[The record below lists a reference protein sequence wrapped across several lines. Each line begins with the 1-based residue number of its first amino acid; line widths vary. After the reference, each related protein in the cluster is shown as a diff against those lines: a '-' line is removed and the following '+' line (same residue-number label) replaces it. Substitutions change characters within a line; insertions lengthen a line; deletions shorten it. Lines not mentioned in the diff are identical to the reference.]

1 MTHITRRRLL
11 KGATTVAAARAF
23 GSLAVLE
30 PANMSAQ
37 SRPSATAAGVKALV
51 YDVFGTCVDWRTGVA
66 RDAERI
72 LKPLG
77 YKIDWL
83 AFADAWR
90 ALYQPSMEEVR
101 SGRQPFVTLDI
112 LHRRMLDQI
121 RPKFGLEKLAN
132 QVADDL
138 NLAWHRLDTWP
149 DTVPGFVRLKRKFI
163 LAPCS
168 NGNIALMVDIA
179 RRNSIPWDAILG
191 SELARDFKPK
201 PAVYLMTA
209 AALNLHPNEV
219 MMVAAHSDDLRQ
231 AASNGLRTAHVA
243 RPGENGPGTGESAP
257 RVPVDF
263 AAKNM
268 EDLASQLGV

>member
-30 PANMSAQ
+30 PAKVSAQ
-37 SRPSATAAGVKALV
+37 PKPSATAAGVKALV
-51 YDVFGTCVDWRTGVA
+51 YDVFGTCVDWRNGVA

-191 SELARDFKPK
+191 SEIARDFKPK

-209 AALNLHPNEV
+209 AALNLPPHEV

-231 AASNGLRTAHVA
+231 AASMGLRTAHVA
-243 RPGENGPGTGESAP
+243 RPGENGPGTGEAAP
-257 RVPVDF
+257 RVPVDV
-263 AAKNM
+263 AATNM
-268 EDLASQLGV
+268 EDLANQLGV

>member
-1 MTHITRRRLL
+1 MTSITRRRLL
-11 KGATTVAAARAF
+11 KGATTVAAAGAF
-23 GSLAVLE
+23 GTLAASD
-30 PANMSAQ
+30 PAKLSAQ
-37 SRPSATAAGVKALV
+37 SKPGATPAGVKALV
-51 YDVFGTCVDWRTGVA
+51 YDVFGTCVDWRNGVA

-77 YKIDWL
+77 YTIDWL

-101 SGRQPFVTLDI
+101 SGREPFVKLDI

-132 QVADDL
+132 NVADDL

-149 DTVPGFVRLKRKFI
+149 DTVPGFVRLKRKFL

-179 RRNSIPWDAILG
+179 RRNNIPWDAILG
-191 SELARDFKPK
+191 SEIARDFKPK

-209 AALNLHPNEV
+209 AALNLQPHEV

-243 RPGENGPGTGESAP
+243 RPGENGPGTGESSP

-263 AAKNM
+263 AAKSM
-268 EDLASQLGV
+268 EDLASQLGA

>member
-11 KGATTVAAARAF
+11 EGATTVAAARAF
-23 GSLAVLE
+23 GSLAAFE
-30 PANMSAQ
+30 PAKVSAQ
-37 SRPSATAAGVKALV
+37 SKPSATAAGVKALV

-179 RRNSIPWDAILG
+179 RRNKIPWDAILG
-191 SELARDFKPK
+191 SEIARDFKPK

-209 AALNLHPNEV
+209 AALNLQPHEV

-243 RPGENGPGTGESAP
+243 RPGENGPGTGESSP

-263 AAKNM
+263 AAKSM

>member
-30 PANMSAQ
+30 PAKVSAQ
-37 SRPSATAAGVKALV
+37 SKPSATAAGVKALV

-268 EDLASQLGV
+268 KDLASQLGV

>member
-1 MTHITRRRLL
+1 MTNITRRRLL
-11 KGATTVAAARAF
+11 KGATAVAATGAFGARAGF
-23 GSLAVLE
+23 AHTK
-30 PANMSAQ
+30 MMAQ
-37 SRPSATAAGVKALV
+37 PTPGGKADGVKALV
-51 YDVFGTCVDWRTGVA
+51 YDVFGTCVDWRNGVA
-66 RDAERI
+66 RDAERL

-77 YKIDWL
+77 YRIDWL
-83 AFADAWR
+83 ALADAWR

-101 SGRQPFVTLDI
+101 SGRQPFVKLDI

-121 RPKFGLEKLAN
+121 RPTFGLEKLDN

-179 RRNSIPWDAILG
+179 RRNNIPWDAILG
-191 SELARDFKPK
+191 SEIARDFKPK

-209 AALNLHPNEV
+209 AALNLQPHEV

-231 AASNGLRTAHVA
+231 AASIGLRTAHVA
-243 RPGENGPGTGESAP
+243 RPGENGPGTGEAAP
-257 RVPVDF
+257 RVPVDV

-268 EDLASQLGV
+268 EDLAGQLGV

>member
-268 EDLASQLGV
+268 KDLASQLGV

>member
-30 PANMSAQ
+30 SAKVSAQ
-37 SRPSATAAGVKALV
+37 SKPGATAAGVKALV

>member
-23 GSLAVLE
+23 GSLGVLE
-30 PANMSAQ
+30 PAKVSAQ
-37 SRPSATAAGVKALV
+37 SKPSATAAGVKALV

-263 AAKNM
+263 AAKSM
-268 EDLASQLGV
+268 EDLARQLGA

>member
-23 GSLAVLE
+23 GSLGVLE
-30 PANMSAQ
+30 PAKVSAQ
-37 SRPSATAAGVKALV
+37 SKPSATAAGVKALV

-268 EDLASQLGV
+268 KDLASQLGV